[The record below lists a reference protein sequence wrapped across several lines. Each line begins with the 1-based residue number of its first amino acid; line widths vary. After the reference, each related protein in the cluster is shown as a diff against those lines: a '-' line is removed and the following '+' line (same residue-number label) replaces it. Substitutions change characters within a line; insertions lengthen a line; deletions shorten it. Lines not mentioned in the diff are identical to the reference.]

1 MFGGEQVR
9 QLVGKVRRAVEQGQ
23 FAKPPQGPIGSLLTL
38 ADDKWALAVEMSIGK
53 IFGSFVVHNYEDSKL
68 LQVSCPRAHLAA
80 RATEPWQLEPAL
92 TSGLH
97 GASTYEQCLKVCP
110 LPAAVDQGDLHRAR
124 PESECDRL

>member
-38 ADDKWALAVEMSIGK
+38 TDDKWALAVEMSIGK
-53 IFGSFVVHNYEDSKL
+53 VFGSFIVHNYEDSKL
-68 LQVSCPRAHLAA
+68 LQVSCPTA
-80 RATEPWQLEPAL
+80 ATEPWDLKAAL

-97 GASTYEQCLKVCP
+97 GGSTYEQCFKACP

-124 PESECDRL
+124 SESECDRL